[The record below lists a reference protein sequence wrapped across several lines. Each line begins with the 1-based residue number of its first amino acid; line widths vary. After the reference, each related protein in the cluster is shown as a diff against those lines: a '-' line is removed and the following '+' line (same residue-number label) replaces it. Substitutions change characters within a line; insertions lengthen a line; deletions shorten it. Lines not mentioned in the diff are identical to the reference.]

1 MALYVNHVK
10 ALEGR
15 GVTIIKDAII
25 SALATQ
31 ENIRTSKK
39 SGKRDIILNHLLI
52 EYLNDD

>member
-10 ALEGR
+10 AQEGR
-15 GVTIIKDAII
+15 GVTIIKDAVI